1 MSVSATGLGWP
12 SIVRLGLVQSAI
24 GAIVVLMTSTLNRI
38 MVVEYG
44 LAATVP
50 AGFVAWHYAVQLSR
64 ARWGHGSDGGSRRTP
79 WIAGG
84 MAVLA
89 VGALLATV
97 ATTRLAGS
105 PVFGVALAVVAFALI
120 GIGVGAAGTSLLALL
135 ASRVAP
141 ARRPAAAAITWIMM
155 IVGFIVTTAIAGKL
169 LDPFSPDRLL
179 AVVTGVVLIAFL
191 VSLVGIVGIERR
203 DAMPT
208 VTRPII
214 PFAVALA
221 EIWADQQA
229 RRFTIFVAVSMLA
242 YSAQELILEPF
253 AGLLFSFT
261 PGQSTSLAALQHGGA
276 LVGMIAAGVA
286 GNAFSGRAGWM
297 RGWTIAGCIGSAAAL
312 GVLAFAATAGP
323 AFPLRPTVFVL
334 GLANGVFAVAAIGS
348 MMGLAGGGGA
358 GREGVRMGVW
368 GAAQAIAFAVGGF
381 IGAAGIDVGR
391 GLLGSIPD
399 AFVAVFAAEAA
410 VFLIAAILAA
420 RIDTVVQ
427 VRSPHLNPLFAKG

>member
-1 MSVSATGLGWP
+1 MGLGWS

-64 ARWGHGSDGGSRRTP
+64 ARWGHGSDGGARRTP
-79 WIAGG
+79 WIVAG

-89 VGALLATV
+89 AGALLATV

-105 PVFGVALAVVAFALI
+105 PGSGVALAVVAFALI
-120 GIGVGAAGTSLLALL
+120 GVGVGAAGTSLLALL

-155 IVGFIVTTAIAGKL
+155 IVGFIVTTGIAGRL

-179 AVVTGVVLIAFL
+179 AVVTGVVAIAFI
-191 VSLVGIVGIERR
+191 VSLIGIVGIERR
-203 DAMPT
+203 EVQPT
-208 VTRPII
+208 AARPAIA
-214 PFAVALA
+214 FGVALS
-221 EIWADQQA
+221 EIWADPQA

-253 AGLLFSFT
+253 AGLLFAYTS
-261 PGQSTSLAALQHGGA
+261 GQSTSLAALQHSGA
-276 LVGMIAAGVA
+276 LLGMIAAGVA
-286 GNAFSGRAGWM
+286 GNAFTGRAGWM
-297 RGWTIAGCIGSAAAL
+297 RNWTIVGCVGSAAAL
-312 GVLAFAATAGP
+312 GALALAAMVGP
-323 AFPLRPTVFVL
+323 GWPLRPTVFVL

-381 IGAAGIDVGR
+381 VGAAGIDVGR
-391 GLLGSIPD
+391 SLLGSTPY
-399 AFVAVFAAEAA
+399 AFVAVFGAEAV
-410 VFLIAAILAA
+410 VFLIAGMLAA
-420 RIDTVVQ
+420 RIDVVTSA
-427 VRSPHLNPLFAKG
+427 RSPRLHAFFVKG

>member
-1 MSVSATGLGWP
+1 MIGLGWP

-64 ARWGHGSDGGSRRTP
+64 ARWGHGSDGGARRTP
-79 WIAGG
+79 WIVAG
-84 MAVLA
+84 MAVLGA
-89 VGALLATV
+89 GALLATV

-105 PVFGVALAVVAFALI
+105 PAMGIPLAVVGFALI

-141 ARRPAAAAITWIMM
+141 ARRAPAAAITWIMM
-155 IVGFIVTTAIAGKL
+155 IVGFVVTTGIAGKL

-179 AVVTGVVLIAFL
+179 AVVAGVVGIAFVVAL
-191 VSLVGIVGIERR
+191 IGIAGIERR
-203 DAMPT
+203 DAQPT
-208 VTRPII
+208 ASRPATS
-214 PFAVALA
+214 FAVALG
-221 EIWADQQA
+221 EIWEDRQA

-253 AGLLFSFT
+253 AGLLFGFT
-261 PGQSTSLAALQHGGA
+261 PGQSTSLAALQHGGG
-276 LVGMIAAGVA
+276 LLGMVVAGVA
-286 GNAFSGRAGWM
+286 GNAFTGRTGWM
-297 RGWTIAGCIGSAAAL
+297 RNWTIAGCIGSAAAL
-312 GVLAFAATAGP
+312 GALALAATVGP
-323 AFPLRPTVFVL
+323 AWPLRPTVFVL

-348 MMGLAGGGGA
+348 MMGLAGGGGP

-368 GAAQAIAFAVGGF
+368 GAAQALAFGIGGSSARQESMSAV
-381 IGAAGIDVGR
+381 ACSAR
-391 GLLGSIPD
+391 PPMPSSRCSASKPW
-399 AFVAVFAAEAA
+399 
-410 VFLIAAILAA
+410 FL
-420 RIDTVVQ
+420 
-427 VRSPHLNPLFAKG
+427 

>member
-12 SIVRLGLVQSAI
+12 SIIRLGLVQSAI

-50 AGFVAWHYAVQLSR
+50 AGLVAWHYAIQLSR
-64 ARWGHGSDGGSRRTP
+64 ARWGHGSDGGARRTP
-79 WIAGG
+79 WIVGG
-84 MAVLA
+84 MAVLG
-89 VGALLATV
+89 VGAVLATV
-97 ATTRLAGS
+97 ATTRIAGS
-105 PVFGVALAVVAFALI
+105 PAFGVALAVVAFALI
-120 GIGVGAAGTSLLALL
+120 GVGVGAAGTSLLALL

-155 IVGFIVTTAIAGKL
+155 IVGFIVTTGIAGKL

-179 AVVTGVVLIAFL
+179 AVVAGVVGIAVV
-191 VSLVGIVGIERR
+191 VSLIGIAGIERR
-203 DAMPT
+203 DAQPAA
-208 VTRPII
+208 TRPAI

-221 EIWADQQA
+221 EIWADPQA
-229 RRFTIFVAVSMLA
+229 RRFTVFVAVSMLA

-253 AGLLFSFT
+253 AGLLFGFT

-286 GNAFSGRAGWM
+286 GNAFTGRAGWM
-297 RGWTIAGCIGSAAAL
+297 RSWTIAGCIGSAAAL

-323 AFPLRPTVFVL
+323 AFPLRPTVFAL

-348 MMGLAGGGGA
+348 MMGLAGGGGP

-368 GAAQAIAFAVGGF
+368 GAAQAIAFAIGGF
-381 IGAAGIDVGR
+381 VGAAGIDVGR
-391 GLLGSIPD
+391 RLFGSTPD

-410 VFLIAAILAA
+410 VFLVAAVLAA
-420 RIDTVVQ
+420 RIDTSVL
-427 VRSPHLNPLFAKG
+427 VRSPRLNPSFAEG